1 MSKLGKTLAIISI
14 IFLASAGGA
23 LGQGKLDTSSGAFLG
38 VNVTTSHSAVLAAFL
53 SSISDEDGSTVSDT
67 AISVSNGTGT
77 EPYAGPENNPVGA
90 AGGGFGGGGDTTGPV
105 TFILYNRNGSIC
117 EFSTDSD
124 PSVGTGVDEAGNLS
138 PGQTYTVL
146 ANEIIETCLA
156 VAGSGGFE
164 FNGFA
169 WIVGAFDAIFGT
181 ATVVLPAAGFTQSL
195 ALQPALGGIQ
205 FSPPTGDN

>member
-1 MSKLGKTLAIISI
+1 MSKLGKTLAIISV

-38 VNVTTSHSAVLAAFL
+38 VNGTTTQSAVLAAFL
-53 SSISDEDGSTVSDT
+53 SSIDGVSDT
-67 AISVSNGTGT
+67 ALSVSNGTGT
-77 EPYAGPENNPVGA
+77 EPYAGPDVVVA
-90 AGGGFGGGGDTTGPV
+90 GGFGGGGDTTGPV

-124 PSVGTGVDEAGNLS
+124 PSVGTGVDEAGNLG

-156 VAGSGGFE
+156 VAGSGGVE

-169 WIVGAFDAIFGT
+169 WIVGAFDSIFGT
-181 ATVVLPAAGFTQSL
+181 ATVVLPDVGFTQSL
-195 ALQPALGGIQ
+195 ALQPTLGGIQ
-205 FSPPTGDN
+205 FNPPTDDNQ